1 MLLGSNRGPVAEGG
15 ALRILQC
22 GTEVPTRLLPANPRA
37 GNLKLTIAR
46 YALHIMPL
54 ALHLTLHGVRLKSYQ
69 QVGGISPKGFYNN

>member
-15 ALRILQC
+15 ALGILQC
-22 GTEVPTRLLPANPRA
+22 GIEVRARLLPANPRA

-54 ALHLTLHGVRLKSYQ
+54 ALHLTLHGVRPVSYTHLTLPTS
-69 QVGGISPKGFYNN
+69 V